1 MINIE
6 LFFDYACPYCYRG
19 HKNLLNLLEYY
30 PRIEITW
37 RPCESHPYPETYFMH
52 SDRAIQGMYYIQ
64 EHGGNLWKYHRL
76 VYEACF
82 DKNMDIASTDVLAGL
97 AKQCGA
103 DHNAFKICIEEDRY
117 REHVLAGNRYAWG
130 ENRLDAV
137 PSYRFGKHLLGSR
150 DGLLVPVRELE
161 DFFRKAA
168 AVHQK
173 DGPIQ

>member
-103 DHNAFKICIEEDRY
+103 DHNAFRNCIEEDRY
-117 REHVLAGNRYAWG
+117 REQVLAGNRYAWG

-137 PSYRFGKHLLGSR
+137 PSYR
-150 DGLLVPVRELE
+150 
-161 DFFRKAA
+161 
-168 AVHQK
+168 
-173 DGPIQ
+173 